1 MKIRNFV
8 SSFIF
13 VLFTGLFSFTSLA
26 HHCSGDYDKDKKSI
40 DKEGSVDKTE
50 KNE

>member
-1 MKIRNFV
+1 MKIRNVV

-13 VLFTGLFSFTSLA
+13 VLFTGLFSFSSLA
-26 HHCSGDYDKDKKSI
+26 HHCSGDYDKDKKSVE
-40 DKEGSVDKTE
+40 KEGSVDKTE

>member
-13 VLFTGLFSFTSLA
+13 ILFTGLFSFSSLA
-26 HHCSGDYDKDKKSI
+26 HHCSGDYDKEKKTMG
-40 DKEGSVDKTE
+40 KENDSDSAETKE
-50 KNE
+50 